1 MKKLLALVLAL
12 VMSMS
17 LVTISNADFK
27 DADKID
33 YTEAVDV
40 MNAVGVFVGDEKG
53 NFNAKENL
61 TREQAAKI
69 IAYLELGS
77 KAADAMVG
85 GNTFTDV
92 ASSRWSAGFIA
103 YCAQAGIVS
112 GVGDGKFAPAGQ
124 LTALQ
129 FGKMLLVELGYDAK
143 AEKMVGT
150 DWAINTSK
158 LMAKTKLMDGIDG
171 SVNQVLTREKAAQ
184 MCLNALEAPMVTYE
198 TKGSSIIVNGADI
211 NFGASV
217 AKYET
222 STIAKDQNIS
232 SQKLTSGEYT
242 VELGEKLYKDLK
254 KLSTTDAFMRSATEW
269 KLKAASIG
277 TYADKADATYTAAT
291 KISAIYADLGLSDGI
306 SKSKVTM
313 YVDGDDVNYATDPA
327 TKNFVKGETTKVGAD
342 GSLLNVY
349 YNNDAE
355 TITLVLI
362 NTYVGEVGAVY
373 KQSSTK
379 DAYVTIKTGDG
390 YTKPATTIKSEYK
403 TDAFAKEDIVAYTY
417 SKKSGDDGIQSMALA
432 EKVTGKMSTFTT
444 AGSVTVGGT
453 KYDANAMSVAT
464 VKETLNGDVDNGTEV
479 TAYLD
484 AYGYVLYLKANTSKQ
499 YAVVLDYGAGS
510 RLESA
515 RVKLLFTD
523 GTTKKV
529 DLDKAVYMDGTT
541 EKLATIVSGTSTAAN
556 EVSKYDIVSYTI
568 SSDGYK
574 LTLVANAA
582 QTSTSANDK
591 VITNGSPAMKFAG
604 TTLPADGETIFLTE
618 TKKSSTSKTTYSVYE
633 GIANVPTAKMLSN
646 DETWYAAYQK
656 AGDSAYTVVFLLNND
671 KVQMSSGNKDV
682 IFVKG
687 NSDGKSYTK
696 DLGYYFAYTA
706 YLDGEKFELKSE
718 NAITEWT
725 LGYGPQYN
733 DKGILTNFE
742 QKADSSASAADVL
755 YTATTGDTK
764 NSVVKLGGSV
774 YAYGKD
780 VKVYMINVEG
790 DVNAIDVTSIG
801 EDANDLV
808 WFKLNDDDIVTD
820 LYIKVVDTA
829 EGVDDTVA
837 AKVTG
842 VSATATSGTATVTVA
857 GTGFT
862 SGTTA
867 TYEVKMLNG
876 ATGTYVTV
884 GTFTASYSSATALTG
899 TFAVNAGTYYQV
911 TCAGKTAVVLG
922 A

>member
-17 LVTISNADFK
+17 LVTISNAAFK

-33 YTEAVDV
+33 YKEAVDV

-254 KLSTTDAFMRSATEW
+254 KLGTTDAFMRSATEW

-313 YVDGDDVNYATDPA
+313 YVDGEDVNYATDPA

-362 NTYVGEVGAVY
+362 NTDVGEVGAVY

-403 TDAFAKEDIVAYTY
+403 TDAFAKGDIVAYTY

-453 KYDANAMSVAT
+453 KYDANAKSVAT

-633 GIANVPTAKMLSN
+633 GIANVPTAKMLSD
-646 DETWYAAYQK
+646 DETWYAAYEK

-733 DKGILTNFE
+733 DKGILTSFE
-742 QKADSSASAADVL
+742 QKANSSASAMDVL
-755 YTATTGDTK
+755 YATTTGDTK

-842 VSATATSGTATVTVA
+842 VSATAASGTATVTVA